1 MFWAFLC
8 ACLGQVFNLPRIKVQ
23 MLWGVVVRDPYE
35 GGGPSPARRDLC
47 IAAILFDR
55 DPFFG
60 SGVYAFPPRRR
71 PGGGGT
77 DHGCTAPQ
85 VRVACQRLV
94 VARSPPLPWV
104 FGPALCGGAAMTIT
118 PLPQGNVSRTFRR
131 AGDSSSHSSASF
143 CDDTGAEC
151 SEAAA
156 IKGPTMDVHW
166 PQTG

>member
-71 PGGGGT
+71 PGGGET

-104 FGPALCGGAAMTIT
+104 FGPALCGGAAMIIT
-118 PLPQGNVSRTFRR
+118 PLPQGNVSRTFIGRETAAHTQAR
-131 AGDSSSHSSASF
+131 HSVMTLAQSAP
-143 CDDTGAEC
+143 
-151 SEAAA
+151 
-156 IKGPTMDVHW
+156 KLLP
-166 PQTG
+166 